1 MPEEPC
7 QCPDCQRF
15 YREHDRL
22 IREFPTLRQQQE
34 LNWAALQSFRTLSGR
49 VLEDLQKQQGAR
61 QQQDQAA
68 ANARGPA
75 ASADESSD
83 GLQQAMADLE
93 NINAHLF
100 SIEALMERVFD
111 VRVPEEIEQKFR
123 ELAGELAPDPLN
135 VDRLR
140 LNRLLHQ
147 TPDLPRP
154 QLKQA
159 SRCVADKGGQS
170 FPPRPFGITTV
181 EKSPHQDKAVASS

>member
-49 VLEDLQKQQGAR
+49 VLEDLQKHQGNR
-61 QQQDQAA
+61 QQEDPGKAA
-68 ANARGPA
+68 ATPGAT
-75 ASADESSD
+75 SD
-83 GLQQAMADLE
+83 DNSDALQQAMADLE

-123 ELAGELAPDPLN
+123 EFAGELAPDPLN

-147 TPDLPRP
+147 TPDLPDR
-154 QLKQA
+154 
-159 SRCVADKGGQS
+159 S
-170 FPPRPFGITTV
+170 
-181 EKSPHQDKAVASS
+181 

>member
-49 VLEDLQKQQGAR
+49 VLEDLQKQQSAS
-61 QQQDQAA
+61 QHQDQAA

-75 ASADESSD
+75 ASADESSE

-135 VDRLR
+135 IDRLR

-147 TPDLPRP
+147 TPDLPDR
-154 QLKQA
+154 
-159 SRCVADKGGQS
+159 S
-170 FPPRPFGITTV
+170 
-181 EKSPHQDKAVASS
+181 

>member
-49 VLEDLQKQQGAR
+49 VLEDLQKHQGN
-61 QQQDQAA
+61 QQQVDSGKAA
-68 ANARGPA
+68 ATPGAI
-75 ASADESSD
+75 SD
-83 GLQQAMADLE
+83 DNPDALQQAMADLE

-123 ELAGELAPDPLN
+123 EFAGELAPDPLN

-147 TPDLPRP
+147 TPDLPDR
-154 QLKQA
+154 
-159 SRCVADKGGQS
+159 S
-170 FPPRPFGITTV
+170 
-181 EKSPHQDKAVASS
+181 